1 MSSSDGSLK
10 SIFYALAANAS
21 ISIAKFV
28 AAFMTGSGT
37 MFAEGIHS
45 AADCGN
51 QLLLLWGMK
60 KAKQPPTP
68 DYPLGY
74 GKEIYFWSFLV
85 AIMLFS
91 VGGMYSLYE
100 GVHKLMHPPEAF
112 QSAWVAVGVLVVSI
126 LLEGGSLLGCLKE
139 IKKIRGDQSLLKW
152 CKTTRK
158 SELVVILGE
167 DAAAEAGMILALIFI
182 LIAQFTGNPMYDAI
196 GTVTIG
202 VLLITIAIFIAIK
215 VKGLLVGQSVNPD
228 VREAI
233 LKDLK
238 DNSQV
243 EEVLNVIT
251 LQLGED
257 VMVAVKARMNASES
271 SKMCS
276 DINLVEKGLKAQFPQ
291 IKWVFFEPDVG
302 A

>member
-126 LLEGGSLLGCLKE
+126 LLEGGS
-139 IKKIRGDQSLLKW
+139 
-152 CKTTRK
+152 
-158 SELVVILGE
+158 
-167 DAAAEAGMILALIFI
+167 
-182 LIAQFTGNPMYDAI
+182 
-196 GTVTIG
+196 
-202 VLLITIAIFIAIK
+202 
-215 VKGLLVGQSVNPD
+215 
-228 VREAI
+228 
-233 LKDLK
+233 
-238 DNSQV
+238 
-243 EEVLNVIT
+243 
-251 LQLGED
+251 
-257 VMVAVKARMNASES
+257 
-271 SKMCS
+271 
-276 DINLVEKGLKAQFPQ
+276 
-291 IKWVFFEPDVG
+291 
-302 A
+302 